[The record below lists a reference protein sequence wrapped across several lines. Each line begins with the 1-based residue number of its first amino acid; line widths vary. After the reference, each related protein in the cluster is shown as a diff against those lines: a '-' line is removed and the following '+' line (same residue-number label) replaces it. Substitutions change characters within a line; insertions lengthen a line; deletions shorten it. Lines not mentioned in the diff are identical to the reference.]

1 MRVLASVAVISLAAC
16 QSSSERRPLG
26 EPHLEMYNVQ
36 DLVTCT
42 TSFGKCM
49 TPDVPEGC
57 ALFEKKAKEAV
68 SDVPWDDTM
77 GWSLV
82 FQDGLLI
89 VRADDAAQRSVRAFL
104 DSERARKK

>member
-1 MRVLASVAVISLAAC
+1 MRALASVAMLSLAAC
-16 QSSSERRPLG
+16 QSSSDRRPLG

-36 DLVTCT
+36 DLVTCYS
-42 TSFGKCM
+42 SFGTCK
-49 TPDVPEGC
+49 TPDVPDGC
-57 ALFEKKAKEAV
+57 AQFEKKAKAAV